1 MIRRENFFFV
11 GFGRKKAF
19 TLLELMLA
27 LAIGSLLMAV
37 LGNILLTSLN
47 TSAGLGRKMTRTN
60 DEFFAL
66 QSLIDEIHSADAFYF
81 IEDNG
86 LQLYVREKGRNGHKV
101 VSYVLQNRTLS
112 RYGDYYRAKYSKEKI
127 GKRPGVRNIIL
138 DDVKELHFSR
148 EGDLLTIRLTRGGR
162 EYTRSVALRDGY
174 D

>member
-1 MIRRENFFFV
+1 
-11 GFGRKKAF
+11 
-19 TLLELMLA
+19 MLA

-66 QSLIDEIHSADAFYF
+66 QSMIDEIHSADAFYF

-112 RYGDYYRAKYSKEKI
+112 RYGDYYRAKYLSLI
-127 GKRPGVRNIIL
+127 HI
-138 DDVKELHFSR
+138 
-148 EGDLLTIRLTRGGR
+148 
-162 EYTRSVALRDGY
+162 
-174 D
+174 

>member
-1 MIRRENFFFV
+1 
-11 GFGRKKAF
+11 
-19 TLLELMLA
+19 
-27 LAIGSLLMAV
+27 
-37 LGNILLTSLN
+37 
-47 TSAGLGRKMTRTN
+47 MTRTN

-66 QSLIDEIHSADAFYF
+66 QSMIDEIHGADAFYF

-86 LQLYVREKGRNGHKV
+86 LQIYVREKGRNGHKV

-112 RYGDYYRAKYSKEKI
+112 RYGDYYRAKYIKEKI

-138 DDVKELHFSR
+138 DDVKELHFRR

-162 EYTRSVALRDGY
+162 EYTRSVALRGGY